1 MATLPQPLDALKN
14 VLQGKGLVAHPL
26 HVAINHMPLGLWE
39 AAVILDFM
47 SRRRQWHRLGEAG
60 YYCNLFGIL
69 AAMPTALTGLA
80 EWADIPRDHPA
91 WKVVLAH
98 AVANDT
104 ALFLAVYNWWT
115 RRERRGYAV
124 DSTNLVVDGA
134 MISVLALSGYLGGV
148 IAHDYGY
155 GTHRQGSSIEKRAE
169 TLVGPTEELQD
180 YAAERSLESWDGAT
194 AGELDAAVEA
204 ELAQPG
210 DEREEGGAG
219 I

>member
-1 MATLPQPLDALKN
+1 MTSLPQPLDTLKN
-14 VLQGKGLVAHPL
+14 LLQGKGLAGHPI

-39 AAVILDFM
+39 GAAMLDFM
-47 SRRRQWHRLGEAG
+47 SRRRRWRKLSEAG

-69 AAMPTALTGLA
+69 AAVPTALTGLA

-91 WKVVLAH
+91 WKVGLAH
-98 AVANDT
+98 AIANDT
-104 ALFLAVYNWWT
+104 ALLLAIYNWWS
-115 RRERRGYAV
+115 RRERRGFEV
-124 DSTNLVVDGA
+124 DSANLAVDGA
-134 MISVLALSGYLGGV
+134 MVAVLTLSGYLGGV
-148 IAHDYGY
+148 IAHEYGY
-155 GTHRQGSSIEKRAE
+155 GTHRQGGSVEKRAE

-204 ELAQPG
+204 ELAHPG
-210 DEREEGGAG
+210 DEREEGGTG